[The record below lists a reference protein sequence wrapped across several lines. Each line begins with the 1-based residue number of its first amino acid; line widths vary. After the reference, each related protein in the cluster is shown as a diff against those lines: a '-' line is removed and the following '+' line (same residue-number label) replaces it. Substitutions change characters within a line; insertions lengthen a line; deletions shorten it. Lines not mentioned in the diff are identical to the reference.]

1 MKGPLKNARQFDEK
15 EAYNTNL
22 TDSARLHYLEN
33 ERHDAPGKMMG
44 KSPTKMKY
52 ESASQERSNL
62 LSMNPLS
69 KHMSTPLNMYKN
81 SPAQMA
87 NSAIKMSDK
96 SAMKMSDKSAM
107 KMSDKSAMKMNEKS
121 PLEANPNPSGKNE
134 SRQTYSAKL
143 TTKPKPKVKA
153 KKEKTNSGPTQ
164 QKQIMNSM
172 RDAALSGLDKKAASG
187 KTLDRPSRVT
197 RDQIEKMTKLQDI
210 KAAAKKYGASSNV
223 RDYIK

>member
-62 LSMNPLS
+62 LSINPLS

-87 NSAIKMSDK
+87 KSPVKMDGKSVPKEKYSKSLKTLKPNKSQSVISRAEEVLDKVGNKMSNIGT
-96 SAMKMSDKSAM
+96 KMDSFVR
-107 KMSDKSAMKMNEKS
+107 
-121 PLEANPNPSGKNE
+121 KN
-134 SRQTYSAKL
+134 
-143 TTKPKPKVKA
+143 
-153 KKEKTNSGPTQ
+153 
-164 QKQIMNSM
+164 I
-172 RDAALSGLDKKAASG
+172 
-187 KTLDRPSRVT
+187 
-197 RDQIEKMTKLQDI
+197 
-210 KAAAKKYGASSNV
+210 YGN
-223 RDYIK
+223 K